1 MTSPVVLPLLP
12 APVRMS
18 QHQIVVAKLSTAHD
32 RGEHASPVF
41 ACYKCLHGEAPA
53 FVALRRAA

>member
-18 QHQIVVAKLSTAHD
+18 QHQIVIARLAAAHD
-32 RGEHASPVF
+32 RAEHVSPVF

-53 FVALRRAA
+53 FFALRKAA